1 MPLPDH
7 PPKNTT
13 SPFAS
18 FAGHHVAVR
27 VPDYEAAMAW
37 YTEKLDFRVLAE
49 WPFGDRQLAYLA
61 PPTDD
66 TFHVE
71 LLAGGEPVMPE
82 ITEDLQESLAIGGFH
97 HFCMRVA
104 SVDDT
109 LAELR
114 SRGVTVLGE
123 PFEIPDVSSRL
134 AFFRDPWGT
143 RIEISQDLRRGNR

>member
-1 MPLPDH
+1 
-7 PPKNTT
+7 
-13 SPFAS
+13 
-18 FAGHHVAVR
+18 V
-27 VPDYEAAMAW
+27 
-37 YTEKLDFRVLAE
+37 
-49 WPFGDRQLAYLA
+49 
-61 PPTDD
+61 
-66 TFHVE
+66 
-71 LLAGGEPVMPE
+71 
-82 ITEDLQESLAIGGFH
+82 
-97 HFCMRVA
+97 RVA